1 MLASHD
7 KHLVG
12 QTACWDNHTYVTEF
26 GGTNCLFIVHDK
38 HLNQFWSVPLLWL
51 ELARDALHSE
61 GYHVIAAYMSPV
73 SDAYKKQVYM
83 FFHSIHRGLLE
94 F

>member
-38 HLNQFWSVPLLWL
+38 HLNQF
-51 ELARDALHSE
+51 
-61 GYHVIAAYMSPV
+61 
-73 SDAYKKQVYM
+73 
-83 FFHSIHRGLLE
+83 
-94 F
+94 